1 LLKKV
6 KLSKISEQKGMVYT
20 SYISL
25 TGNTPMVWLRRF
37 SPKNGGQIYGKI
49 EWLNPGGS
57 IKDRIA
63 VSMFESAIHSG
74 TLKPGEHLVEATS
87 GNTGVA
93 LAMVGAYYGVKV
105 TIVMPESASRE
116 KLKAIET
123 FGASVILTPKE
134 EGTAGAIR
142 VKESMLKGGTF
153 VSLDQFSN
161 MENPNAHS
169 RGTAMEILKQVNGR
183 LDVLVA
189 GIGTGG
195 TITGCSRA
203 LKGYNNAIRI
213 VGVAPERD
221 VSVPGLRYPHDDM
234 PSRVLDTSA
243 VDEIHWI
250 SRDEAEKLEGV
261 MVEVA
266 RSEGMLVGWSSAA
279 VLLVS
284 RMLAS
289 TMSSDSTIVA
299 VLPDSGFRYL

>member
-1 LLKKV
+1 
-6 KLSKISEQKGMVYT
+6 MVYT

-25 TGNTPMVWLRRF
+25 IGNTPMVWLRRF

-74 TLKPGEHLVEATS
+74 TLRPGKQLVEATS

-105 TIVMPESASRE
+105 TVVMPESASRE
-116 KLKAIET
+116 KLKAIEM

-134 EGTAGAIR
+134 DGTAGAIR
-142 VKESMLKGGTF
+142 VKESMLSSGTF

-161 MENPNAHS
+161 SENPGAHS
-169 RGTAMEILKQVNGR
+169 HGTAMEILKQVNGK

-203 LKGYNNAIRI
+203 LKGHSAVRI

-234 PSRVLDTSA
+234 PSKVLDTSA

-250 SRDEAEKLEGV
+250 SRDEAEKLEDV
-261 MVEVA
+261 MGEVA

-279 VLLVS
+279 VLFVS
-284 RMLAS
+284 RMLAT
-289 TMSSDSTIVA
+289 TMSRDSTIVA

>member
-1 LLKKV
+1 
-6 KLSKISEQKGMVYT
+6 MVYT
-20 SYISL
+20 NYISL
-25 TGNTPMVWLRRF
+25 IGNTPIVWLRKF

-74 TLKPGEHLVEATS
+74 TLTPGKQLVEATS

-93 LAMVGAYYGVKV
+93 LAMVSAYYGVRV
-105 TIVMPESASRE
+105 TVVMPESVSRE
-116 KLKAIET
+116 KLKAIEM

-142 VKESMLKGGTF
+142 VKESMLSSGAF

-161 MENPNAHS
+161 NENPGTHS
-169 RGTAMEILKQVNGR
+169 HGTAIEILKQVNGR
-183 LDVLVA
+183 LDVMVA

-203 LKGYNNAIRI
+203 LKGYDSAVRI
-213 VGVAPERD
+213 IGVAPERD
-221 VSVPGLRYPHDDM
+221 VLVPGLRYPYDDM
-234 PSRVLDTSA
+234 PSRVLDTSV

-250 SRDEAEKLEGV
+250 SRDEAEKLEDV
-261 MVEVA
+261 MGEVA
-266 RSEGMLVGWSSAA
+266 KSEGMLVGWSSAA

-289 TMSSDSTIVA
+289 TMSRDNTIVA